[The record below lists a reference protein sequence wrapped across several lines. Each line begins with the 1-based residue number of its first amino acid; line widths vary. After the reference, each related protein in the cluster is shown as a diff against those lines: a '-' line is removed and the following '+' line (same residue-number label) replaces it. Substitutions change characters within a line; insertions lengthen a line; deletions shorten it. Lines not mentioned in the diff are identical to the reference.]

1 VPAWPRP
8 GRRAALA
15 WIVVGVAVATVAGF
29 AVVRCR
35 SSAESSG
42 DDLDIAVVGDSFM
55 EQSATQ
61 FVGLAGEQGRSA
73 EVDAFG
79 GLAACDRKEALE
91 GFARSEPDV
100 LIMSFA
106 GNDITPCM
114 LRTQAPSSAA
124 ETAEEYREDLDRL
137 VDDFLA
143 TSPETRVYVVP
154 PPPVQVPEYEANAAA
169 MRAMYQRFAAEH
181 PGVTVVDVT
190 PALSPD
196 GAFHERLPCEPWEER
211 ACEPDGTVKLRE
223 DDGVHLTPAGGE
235 RYARVLADA
244 VGAS

>member
-8 GRRAALA
+8 GRRAAVA
-15 WIVVGVAVATVAGF
+15 WIVVGVTVAAVAGF
-29 AVVRCR
+29 AVARSR
-35 SSAESSG
+35 SSATSTG

-61 FVGLAGEQGRSA
+61 FVGLAGDQGRSA

-79 GLAACDRKEALE
+79 GLAACDRQEALE
-91 GFARSEPDV
+91 RFARSEPDV

-106 GNDITPCM
+106 GNDLTPCM
-114 LRTQAPSSAA
+114 LRTEVPSSAT
-124 ETAEEYREDLDRL
+124 ETAAEYREDLDRL
-137 VDDFLA
+137 VGDFMA
-143 TSPETRVYVVP
+143 TSPETRVYLVP
-154 PPPVQVPEYEANAAA
+154 PPPVQPPQYEANAAA
-169 MRAMYQRFAAEH
+169 MRDMYRGFAADH
-181 PGVTVVDVT
+181 PGIAVIDVT

-196 GAFHERLPCEPWEER
+196 GAFHERLPCEPWEEQT
-211 ACEPDGTVKLRE
+211 CEPDGTVKLRE

-244 VGAS
+244 VGAN